1 MLELVAPL
9 LHTYAVPPLAIN
21 VVLAPVQIS
30 VSPVIL
36 DVGSGFTVTVTLVDA

>member
-9 LHTYAVPPLAIN
+9 LHAYAAPPLAVN

-30 VSPVIL
+30 VSPAIL
-36 DVGSGFTVTVTLVDA
+36 GEGSGCTVTVTLV